1 MDTPAVTP
9 PSPFTPFTV
18 DAPIRTER
26 LTLRPMT
33 LDDVDDIHAY
43 QSLPEVCR
51 YLLFEP
57 RTREAVAEKVA
68 FYSTALSLEKDGDFL
83 QLALELPATADA
95 PARVIGDS
103 YFSVKSVS
111 NLGGEIGWTMHP
123 DFTGQGYASEA
134 ATAVL
139 DLAFTRL
146 GLHRVAADLD
156 PRNEASIALCRRLGM
171 REEAHFIKDLA
182 FRGEWADTGIY
193 AILDREW
200 EARSSHAAHPSHP

>member
-1 MDTPAVTP
+1 MEPRA
-9 PSPFTPFTV
+9 FTPVTI

-26 LTLRPMT
+26 LILRPMT

-43 QSLPEVCR
+43 QSLDEVCR

-57 RTREAVAEKVA
+57 RSRETVAEKVA
-68 FYSTALSLEKDGDFL
+68 FYSTATTLEKDGDFL
-83 QLALELPATADA
+83 QLALELPASADA

-103 YFSVKSVS
+103 YFSVKSVA

-123 DFTGQGYASEA
+123 DFTGRGYAAEA
-134 ATAVL
+134 ASAVL
-139 DLAFTRL
+139 DFAFTTL

-156 PRNEASIALCRRLGM
+156 PRNDASIALCRRLGM
-171 REEAHFIKDLA
+171 REEAHFVEDLA

-200 EARSSHAAHPSHP
+200 AARVR